1 MKVKHMKKRSVAY
14 LLTLVIIVSIVGTV
28 TYYVRANTY
37 AMPAEVLLES
47 MLNGDRH
54 WVIETIVD
62 DNRTN
67 NPYALNGSEP
77 SMMAKALNQYE
88 NKNDPDYNALFSL
101 LVDVLAKYYYTGLW
115 ATDLGDNELT
125 AWAEEHPVEMALI
138 FGTGGSAA
146 LILLVGQLKNLAE
159 MEQFDNIMFSVFQ
172 DTYTSSWG
180 ESINEQEIALQ
191 QLNEISATFSNLK
204 DLTGYWKNLY
214 GAESDTA
221 EAKGVWQFMEKVAI
235 PMYQS
240 GEDFLKA
247 FNNLTG
253 GEQAAVLA
261 ALGIASVQC
270 SYNWLISESGNYN
283 NETVK
288 KDVKKYIIGK
298 DESKLLKLVGSGF
311 EWSSTLISQ
320 YSFLHSLCK
329 QMETFQGTVTRMADQ
344 ASVDG
349 QKNMS
354 RVLNNY
360 AGMMETALDNE
371 KLQLVTILRTL
382 SSMAGVSKN
391 SKISTIYDKTVK
403 LAKDCG
409 YENIAFSSI
418 SSVFDVGMTVVD
430 ECTGLQETCIKTYE
444 LIYLRDIITEAK
456 KVYEQDLL
464 TYTGERT
471 EENANKVLMDLL
483 MIQRLRLKGETI
495 AYKMTKG
502 QLNSWIGKLLTGYNS
517 GSWAANIFDDTE
529 LAKAWTGRYQRSVD
543 ALIGA
548 TICPIASESFQVAQG
563 EELFIVYD
571 SEKNTYR
578 ARYTTNG
585 KDTTLYEMQYR
596 VMNGIKVNGGSVTI
610 TEVSVPF
617 IVATGT
623 SFIGVDPTARIGEI
637 TQSGTCTLELY
648 NGQSTGN
655 YTLELPYTLDLQNA
669 NVKLNGNTID
679 TSILTLMDG
688 VLLEGGNLVADEVV
702 MNGATVTGGS
712 ITCSGNVSKIGSESN
727 SISSLI
733 LNGTE
738 GQSVSGILNV
748 GNLTLNNVDDRAIR
762 LDGTVNVSGVLSD
775 PDNRV
780 LSGLVL
786 NSTAQIA
793 GNRVASDVILDGTN
807 IPKEIEFENGVMV
820 RNNASFAG
828 GSIGGFLQA
837 QDAEIHNTKNSLTL
851 KKGVI
856 FDNAIIDTSM
866 PMDIYEMA
874 VMNNTVFQGQ
884 GDINLYA
891 SDVTGT
897 KNTFETLN
905 ICGRIKQQLDFG
917 AAVEKLSIANE
928 SIRGVD
934 FSKTIEIT
942 EQLSLKKQKITGG
955 ENLVAT
961 AQAAI
966 DVDKTKTNLTIKD
979 WDGTWNGSLIGNI
992 ICLGKNELSD
1002 VVNINGETIQ
1012 QEGTLHIIEGK
1023 LETVNFTQNS
1033 ESQLDIAKS
1042 GSWEASGDSYLSG
1055 SILNEGMMTSTGELA
1070 FSGEYVGN
1078 GTLALQ
1084 GSNAQRVSG
1093 NLAVNK
1099 LLIEHSGYQK
1109 TTFDGTVK
1117 VAEELIAKGQRIN
1130 GGSGVTACGT
1140 AVVEIDGSQGDLTLE
1155 DWTGTWN
1162 GSLSGNIY
1170 LSGNTIF
1177 TDEVVVD
1184 GIVQDTGSL
1193 QLMGAKV
1200 ETNALQRKSTDAL
1213 LIDEESSLS
1222 VSGDTYIASSVEN
1235 NGVFKI
1241 TGSLDLDSNFIGN
1254 GTLVTLGYMGQTID
1268 GTDINVGTYSNQNN
1282 SWQGVQLNAQIYAS
1296 ETYINEGHIR
1306 GKTPILSKGY
1316 DYAGSTVL
1324 ETLTVEDTFVT
1335 NGNLTINNDLM
1346 IQEGMEFKVKGDL
1359 TVNGSFTAATDS
1371 IITVEGNVISKSN
1384 AFHIGE
1390 GAQMTIYG
1398 NYIGTNTPIVNDG
1411 TWAIWQDCKLS
1422 GGTLSGTGKM
1432 VLYGDLENTGTVSG
1446 LESLEIRGKVPQK
1459 ISGNAI
1465 HANQLIIENN
1475 AKSGV
1480 NLSLTIY
1487 YKEKCMVGENC
1498 SVNEE
1503 NIMKEAE

>member
-596 VMNGIKVNGGSVTI
+596 VMNGIKVNGGSVTV

-623 SFIGVDPTARIGEI
+623 SFIGIDRTAQIGEI
-637 TQSGTCTLELY
+637 TQSGSCTLELY
-648 NGQSTGN
+648 NGQYTDN
-655 YTLELPYTLDLQNA
+655 YTLEVPYTIDLQNA

-679 TSILTLMDG
+679 TSILTLTDNI
-688 VLLEGGNLVADEVV
+688 LLEGGNFVADELV
-702 MNGATVTGGS
+702 MNGTTVTGGS
-712 ITCSGNVSKIGSESN
+712 ITCPGNVSKVGSEAN
-727 SISSLI
+727 TLSSLI
-733 LNGTE
+733 LNGTDE
-738 GQSVSGILNV
+738 QIIPGMLNV
-748 GNLTLNNVDDRAIR
+748 GNLTLNNSDDRAISIN
-762 LDGTVNVSGVLSD
+762 GTVNVSGVLND
-775 PDNRV
+775 PENRV
-780 LSGLVL
+780 LSGLIL
-786 NSTAQIA
+786 NNTAQIA
-793 GNRVASDVILDGTN
+793 GNIVASDVTLDGTN
-807 IPKEIEFENGVMV
+807 IPKEIEFKNGVTV
-820 RNNASFAG
+820 RDSATFSG

-837 QDAEIHNTKNSLTL
+837 QNAEIYNMTNALVLEKGMILENVIVNSS
-851 KKGVI
+851 VPI
-856 FDNAIIDTSM
+856 
-866 PMDIYEMA
+866 DIYE
-874 VMNNTVFQGQ
+874 TVALSTTAFQGE
-884 GDINLYA
+884 GEVNLYA

-897 KNTFETLN
+897 QNTFKMLN
-905 ICGRIKQQLDFG
+905 ICGKTKQQLG
-917 AAVEKLSIANE
+917 LGGTAEKLLIANK
-928 SIRGVD
+928 SISG
-934 FSKTIEIT
+934 IT
-942 EQLSLKKQKITGG
+942 LSEELEVTEALTLEKQKIIGG
-955 ENLVAT
+955 ENLIAT
-961 AQAAI
+961 AQTAI
-966 DVDKTKTNLTIKD
+966 DADATKTNLTIKD
-979 WDGTWNGSLIGNI
+979 WTGIWNGSITGNVI
-992 ICLGKNELSD
+992 VSGENKLTD
-1002 VVNINGETIQ
+1002 TMTVNGETVQ
-1012 QEGTLHIIEGK
+1012 KAGTLNIAEGS
-1023 LETVNFTQNS
+1023 LQTVNFTQNS
-1033 ESQLDIAKS
+1033 ESQLSIAEN
-1042 GSWEASGDSYLSG
+1042 GLWDAAGDSFFAG
-1055 SILNEGMMTSTGELA
+1055 SIVNEGTMISEGDLV
-1070 FSGEYVGN
+1070 FSEEYSGN
-1078 GTLALQ
+1078 GTLALR
-1084 GSNAQRVSG
+1084 GSNKQNISG
-1093 NLAVNK
+1093 DITVNK
-1099 LLIEHSGYQK
+1099 LLVDHSGYQK
-1109 TTFDGTVK
+1109 TNFDGTIK
-1117 VAEELIAKGQRIN
+1117 VTEELIAKAQRMN
-1130 GGSGVTACGT
+1130 GSSGVTVCGN

-1155 DWTGTWN
+1155 EWSGTWN
-1162 GSLSGNIY
+1162 GSLTGTVY
-1170 LSGNTIF
+1170 LYGNTIF
-1177 TDEVVVD
+1177 TDEVIIGGV
-1184 GIVQDTGSL
+1184 VQDTGCL
-1193 QLMGAKV
+1193 QLTGAKV
-1200 ETNALQRKSTDAL
+1200 NTNGLQRKSPDVMF
-1213 LIDEESSLS
+1213 IDEASSLY
-1222 VSGDTYIASSVEN
+1222 VAGDSYVASSIEN
-1235 NGVFKI
+1235 NGIFTI
-1241 TGSLDLDSNFIGN
+1241 AGSLDLAGNSTGN
-1254 GTLVTLGYMGQTID
+1254 GTLITLGHVGQTID
-1268 GTDINVGTYSNQNN
+1268 GTDIYVGTYTNQNN
-1282 SWQGVQLNAQIYAS
+1282 SLQGVQLNAQIYAS
-1296 ETYINEGHIR
+1296 ESYVNEGHIR
-1306 GKTPILSKGY
+1306 GKMPILSKGY
-1316 DYAGSTVL
+1316 DYAGDTVL
-1324 ETLTVEDTFVT
+1324 DTLTVAENFSV
-1335 NGNLTINNDLM
+1335 NGNLTVNNELV
-1346 IQEGMEFKVKGDL
+1346 IEEGMEFVVKGNL
-1359 TVNGSFTAATDS
+1359 TVNGSFTAAVDS
-1371 IITVEGNVISKSN
+1371 NIKVEGNLISKSN
-1384 AFHIGE
+1384 TLSIGE
-1390 GAQMTIYG
+1390 GAKMTIHG
-1398 NYIGTNTPIVNDG
+1398 NYIGTNTPVVNAG
-1411 TWAIWQDCKLS
+1411 IWEIWQDCKLS
-1422 GGTLSGTGKM
+1422 GGSVGGAGKM
-1432 VLYGDLENTGTVSG
+1432 ILRGDLENTGAVNG
-1446 LESLEIRGKVPQK
+1446 LGCLEITGKVPQK

-1465 HANQLIIENN
+1465 HVNQLIIENH

-1480 NLSLTIY
+1480 NLGEMIY
-1487 YKEKCMVGENC
+1487 YKEKCIIEEDCN
-1498 SVNEE
+1498 VNEE
-1503 NIMKEAE
+1503 KIMEEAE